1 MLDGPDHL
9 LGYRAATSS
18 VGGGKLWGQKFDLLA
33 AEHVMLGGYLYCKT
47 GTPPIRS
54 NGMEVEQNISHHFPL
69 LSDLQFNTPARAW
82 HVWAQV

>member
-33 AEHVMLGGYLYCKT
+33 AEHVMLGVTWFQICQKLTYTVRQEL
-47 GTPPIRS
+47 PPS
-54 NGMEVEQNISHHFPL
+54 EVM
-69 LSDLQFNTPARAW
+69 AW
-82 HVWAQV
+82 K